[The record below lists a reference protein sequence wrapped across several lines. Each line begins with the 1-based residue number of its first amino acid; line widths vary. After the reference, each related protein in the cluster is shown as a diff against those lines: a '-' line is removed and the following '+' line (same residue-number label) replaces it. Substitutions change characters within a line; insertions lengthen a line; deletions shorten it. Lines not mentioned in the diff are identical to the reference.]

1 MKFFAYILISNVD
14 ESLYIG
20 QTQNLEKRLLKHN
33 NGYVKS
39 TKAKKPWN
47 ILHYKECETRT
58 EAMKLEKYL
67 KSFKKRSAVLNWIV
81 NDTRGVA
88 QSG

>member
-39 TKAKKPWN
+39 TKAKKSWN
-47 ILHYKECETRT
+47 ILHYKECETRA
-58 EAMKLEKYL
+58 EAMKIEKYL
-67 KSFKKRSAVLNWIV
+67 KSLKKRSSILRWIEKD
-81 NDTRGVA
+81 NRGVA